1 MTEERVSSRYA
12 SALFDAAEKENIIEI
27 VMNDVLLIR
36 DYLKT
41 SRELFL
47 LIKSPVVYHWQ
58 KKNIFKE
65 LFESKIQAMT
75 LNFLLLVADKK
86 REFLLWDILA
96 AFEKLYNYKTGKIN
110 AEITTAV
117 ELNDL
122 LKTSV
127 VSKLTEKTNKHVLSS
142 FDVDP
147 SLKGGVKI
155 RIEDTVYDSSLANQL
170 RLLKKSLIEG

>member
-12 SALFDAAEKENIIEI
+12 SALFDAAEKESIIEI

-36 DYLKT
+36 EYLKT

-65 LFESKIQAMT
+65 LFESKIQAMS
-75 LNFLLLVADKK
+75 LNFLLLIADKK

-96 AFEKLYNYKTGKIN
+96 SFEKLYNEKTGKIN
-110 AEITTAV
+110 AEVTTAV

-122 LKTSV
+122 LKSTV
-127 VSKLTEKTNKHVLSS
+127 VSKLTEKTNKQVLTS
-142 FDVDP
+142 FDVDT
-147 SLKGGVKI
+147 SLKGGVRI

-170 RLLKKSLIEG
+170 RLVKQSLIEG